1 MVGSVTH
8 ILPLA
13 FVSLVAYLVVDLL
26 NGAPIYESL
35 LARLLQQ
42 NQQNN
47 DSSEM
52 TTLEIPVLAGSIME
66 DQQIRDLNL
75 VPNSLITLVKR
86 SDNLLIPKGDLVL
99 RAGDIIY
106 LRANKDVAQDIK
118 RQLLATVVV

>member
-1 MVGSVTH
+1 
-8 ILPLA
+8 
-13 FVSLVAYLVVDLL
+13 
-26 NGAPIYESL
+26 
-35 LARLLQQ
+35 
-42 NQQNN
+42 
-47 DSSEM
+47 M

-75 VPNSLITLVKR
+75 MPNSLITLVKR

-106 LRANKDVAQDIK
+106 LRANQNVAQAIK